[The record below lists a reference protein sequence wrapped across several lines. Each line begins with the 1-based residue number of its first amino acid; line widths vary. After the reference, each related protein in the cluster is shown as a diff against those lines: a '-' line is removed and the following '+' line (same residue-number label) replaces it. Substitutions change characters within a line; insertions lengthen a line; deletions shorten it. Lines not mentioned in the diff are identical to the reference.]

1 MVKPLLEDHRKSL
14 SKVQK
19 KRWGTDPTIPTG
31 REITCE
37 IIKKHHEILKE
48 DPEHLPTEFIQKLIG
63 IDCDRRNRV

>member
-19 KRWGTDPTIPTG
+19 KRWGTDPTTPTG
-31 REITCE
+31 IEITCE

-48 DPEHLPTEFIQKLIG
+48 DPEHLQTEFIQLIG
-63 IDCDRRNRV
+63 IDCVRGNRV